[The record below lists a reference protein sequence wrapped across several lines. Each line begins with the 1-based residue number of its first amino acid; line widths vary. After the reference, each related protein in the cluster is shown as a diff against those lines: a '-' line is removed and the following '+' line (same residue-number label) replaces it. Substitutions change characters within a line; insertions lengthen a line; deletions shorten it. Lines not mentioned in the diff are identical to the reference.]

1 MQHTA
6 TDGPTKKR
14 RAALWVLCT
23 VLAVLC
29 AVAVTYYWRVF
40 YEYTAVPAGRL
51 AVCAGALALCGA
63 AAVWACVYLCRS
75 FAARAALAILLCGA
89 LFCFANPP
97 MQAPDESTHFLR
109 ANAVSMGRFDFDYNR
124 TYPADVNALLAAFPG
139 SYVNANTTFWLEH
152 DEAGLLTGG
161 GSSENYAI
169 KQLADGT
176 RTGIADGFGRYAALC
191 ESSDAPSVAEPQMF
205 QVLPYLPQA
214 LCMAAARLLGF
225 GALGQLYAGRL
236 ANLAVYAA
244 LCWLALRNCRRYQT
258 VFLAVMLLPLG
269 LFIAASANYDALVL
283 GC

>member
-6 TDGPTKKR
+6 TDRLTKKR

-63 AAVWACVYLCRS
+63 AAVWACVHLCRS
-75 FAARAALAILLCGA
+75 FASRAALAILLCGA

-139 SYVNANTTFWLEH
+139 S
-152 DEAGLLTGG
+152 
-161 GSSENYAI
+161 
-169 KQLADGT
+169 
-176 RTGIADGFGRYAALC
+176 
-191 ESSDAPSVAEPQMF
+191 
-205 QVLPYLPQA
+205 
-214 LCMAAARLLGF
+214 
-225 GALGQLYAGRL
+225 
-236 ANLAVYAA
+236 
-244 LCWLALRNCRRYQT
+244 
-258 VFLAVMLLPLG
+258 
-269 LFIAASANYDALVL
+269 
-283 GC
+283 